1 MLALLWLIPA
11 TLVVGVAGLAV
22 FGWTV
27 RSGQYEDHRA
37 IIAHLETVEGFA
49 EARIRFDDRA
59 FRSQLDKLC
68 AMAQEPKA

>member
-27 RSGQYEDHRA
+27 RSGQYED
-37 IIAHLETVEGFA
+37 LETPA
-49 EARIRFDDRA
+49 HRILDD
-59 FRSQLDKLC
+59 DD
-68 AMAQEPKA
+68 